1 MRRGVTGEAWGG
13 QEGPFRQNR
22 GAMERPGTRRALVW
36 REERSGGVE
45 EKEAWLA
52 TLVQACLRL
61 WWPSLWR
68 EYHRWEETL
77 SFIALDKLDQGQEQ
91 ELTCLPAPCPP
102 SR

>member
-1 MRRGVTGEAWGG
+1 M
-13 QEGPFRQNR
+13 
-22 GAMERPGTRRALVW
+22 
-36 REERSGGVE
+36 
-45 EKEAWLA
+45 A

-77 SFIALDKLDQGQEQ
+77 SFITLDKLEQGQEQ